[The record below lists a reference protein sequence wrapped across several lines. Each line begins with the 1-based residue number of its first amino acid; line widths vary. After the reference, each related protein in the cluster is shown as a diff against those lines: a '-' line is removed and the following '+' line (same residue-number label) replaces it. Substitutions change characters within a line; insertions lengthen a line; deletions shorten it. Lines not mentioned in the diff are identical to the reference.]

1 MLINFIFKISL
12 KKFVWGI
19 NIKRGKRLGKI
30 IYDVKMIV
38 MLIRLIEVVILYEL
52 IYEFY
57 FNYSDKFYEI
67 GLFIMY
73 DFKLR
78 NKEINKFIV

>member
-1 MLINFIFKISL
+1 M
-12 KKFVWGI
+12 
-19 NIKRGKRLGKI
+19 I
-30 IYDVKMIV
+30 I